1 MLANHFLKRHKEPF
15 CKVSHSDLMLQ
26 HFSYFI
32 HSRKILFKKSIPQ
45 AIIIVSHIQSFTL
58 VCFIKTGS
66 NKHNLCDIAASGSHT
81 ITKVMVCELNLREM
95 RVNVISHFAISVNR
109 DLLEWQ
115 LSQFLLILREKTV
128 IFLHNF
134 Q

>member
-1 MLANHFLKRHKEPF
+1 
-15 CKVSHSDLMLQ
+15 
-26 HFSYFI
+26 
-32 HSRKILFKKSIPQ
+32 
-45 AIIIVSHIQSFTL
+45 
-58 VCFIKTGS
+58 
-66 NKHNLCDIAASGSHT
+66 
-81 ITKVMVCELNLREM
+81 MVCELNLREM

-115 LSQFLLILREKTV
+115 LSQFLLILTEKTV